1 VSLPPRTQDVVAVHE
16 ATSEFEAIAIR
27 DVLEAAGIPVLTRS
41 RLMPGYEVPI
51 IVGGEAGVYADIMVL
66 PQHDEKARQVIAEYL
81 EAVRT
86 QPVEDTPQ

>member
-1 VSLPPRTQDVVAVHE
+1 MSLLPRPQDVVTVHE

-27 DVLEAAGIPVLTRS
+27 DALEAAGIPVLTRS

-51 IVGGEAGVYADIMVL
+51 IMGGVAGVYADIMVL
-66 PQHDEKARQVIAEYL
+66 SQQNEEAQRIIAEYL
-81 EAVRT
+81 EALRA

>member
-1 VSLPPRTQDVVAVHE
+1 MSLLPRPHDVVAVHE

-27 DVLEAAGIPVLTRS
+27 DALEAAGIPVLTRS

-66 PQHDEKARQVIAEYL
+66 SQHHERARQVIAEYL
-81 EAVRT
+81 EALRT

>member
-1 VSLPPRTQDVVAVHE
+1 VSLRPRPQDVVAVHE

-27 DVLEAAGIPVLTRS
+27 DTLEAAGIPVLTRS

-66 PQHDEKARQVIAEYL
+66 SRHDERARRVIAEYL
-81 EAVRT
+81 EALRT
-86 QPVEDTPQ
+86 QPVEDTAR

>member
-1 VSLPPRTQDVVAVHE
+1 MSLLPHPQDVVAVHE

-66 PQHDEKARQVIAEYL
+66 SQHNEKARRVIAEYL
-81 EAVRT
+81 EALRT
-86 QPVEDTPQ
+86 QPVEDTLQ